1 MRLTLLVLPLAL
13 LAGCMGDSDR
23 AAAVPTKPAVPST
36 ASAPSTPSVPSTS
49 TAAVPAALPA
59 APKPA
64 AKPVTLDLAKFVGPT
79 ESSANFGYDD
89 NASRLFLYSNGAI
102 ELPMKV
108 AADGDYEFAISAACD
123 EAMGIKAK
131 FSLTLDGQVINPEVT
146 LTAVEA
152 KEYVVKAPG
161 LKAGDHKVSIAFLND
176 MYKENEYDLNLYVH
190 GVALRPA
197 P

>member
-13 LAGCMGDSDR
+13 ITGCMSDSDR
-23 AAAVPTKPAVPST
+23 PAAVAPPAKPQVPAAT
-36 ASAPSTPSVPSTS
+36 TP
-49 TAAVPAALPA
+49 AVPAALPA
-59 APKPA
+59 VAKPA
-64 AKPVTLDLAKFVGPT
+64 PKPVTLDLTKFVGPT
-79 ESSANFGYDD
+79 ENSANFGYDEGT
-89 NASRLFLYSNGAI
+89 NRLFLYSNGAI

-108 AADGDYEFAISAACD
+108 AADGDYEFAISASCD

-131 FSLTLDGQVINPEVT
+131 FSLTVDGQVINSEVT

-161 LKAGDHKVSIAFLND
+161 IKAGEHKVSIAFLND
-176 MYKENEYDLNLYVH
+176 MYKENEYDLNLYLH

-197 P
+197 AK

>member
-13 LAGCMGDSDR
+13 ITGCMSDSDR
-23 AAAVPTKPAVPST
+23 AAAPPPAKPQVPAATTPAAPA
-36 ASAPSTPSVPSTS
+36 ASATPT
-49 TAAVPAALPA
+49 ALPA
-59 APKPA
+59 AVASAPKPA
-64 AKPVTLDLAKFVGPT
+64 PKPVTVELAKFVGPT
-79 ESSANFGYDD
+79 ESAANFGYDEG
-89 NASRLFLYSNGAI
+89 AGRLFLYSNGAI

-161 LKAGDHKVSIAFLND
+161 IKAGEHKVAIAFLND

-190 GVALRPA
+190 GVTLRPA

>member
-1 MRLTLLVLPLAL
+1 MPAAVT
-13 LAGCMGDSDR
+13 
-23 AAAVPTKPAVPST
+23 AAAKP
-36 ASAPSTPSVPSTS
+36 
-49 TAAVPAALPA
+49 
-59 APKPA
+59 APKP
-64 AKPVTLDLAKFVGPT
+64 VTVELAKFTGPAENT
-79 ESSANFGYDD
+79 ANFGYDEGGG
-89 NASRLFLYSNGAI
+89 RLFLYSNGAI

-161 LKAGDHKVSIAFLND
+161 IKAGEHKVAIAFLND

-190 GVALRPA
+190 GVTLRPA